1 MKITAGFTLI
11 ELMIVVAIIGILSS
25 IAYPSYIEHVINGRR
40 VIAQTQ
46 LQAFASAMEQYYV
59 QNNSDYRLAGVDDS
73 APNVHTNTIVIEGT
87 VMYNITAPSVLAAS
101 YTLKATPT
109 ANTAQTG
116 NGYIQ
121 ITSTGAKSWNS
132 PSGLVNHW

>member
-25 IAYPSYIEHVINGRR
+25 IAYPSYIEHLSNGRR
-40 VIAQTQ
+40 IIAQTQ
-46 LQAFASAMEQYYV
+46 LQAFSSAMEQYYV
-59 QNNSDYRLAGVDDS
+59 QNNSDYRLAATDDNV
-73 APNVHTNTIVIEGT
+73 PNVHTNTIVIEGT
-87 VMYNITAPSVLAAS
+87 VMYNITVPSVLAAS
-101 YTLKATPT
+101 YTLKATPV
-109 ANTAQTG
+109 ANTPQAG

-132 PSGLVNHW
+132 PDGLVNHW